1 MEIDCDQASDVI
13 SKHIK
18 DIYFKASIT
27 TVETPRKDVPPK
39 GIKGRIG
46 GKGEIKKIV
55 NKLRI
60 EKFGLTTCIF
70 QAQNFV
76 PKSGERA

>member
-18 DIYFKASIT
+18 EIYFKVSIP
-27 TVETPRKDVPPK
+27 TVETPREAVPSK

-46 GKGEIKKIV
+46 GKGEIKKKV
-55 NKLRI
+55 NKLLLLQ
-60 EKFGLTTCIF
+60 KVL
-70 QAQNFV
+70 
-76 PKSGERA
+76 

>member
-46 GKGEIKKIV
+46 GKGEIKKKV
-55 NKLRI
+55 DKLLVLQ
-60 EKFGLTTCIF
+60 KFL
-70 QAQNFV
+70 
-76 PKSGERA
+76 

>member
-18 DIYFKASIT
+18 DIYFIASIT

-39 GIKGRIG
+39 EIKGRIG
-46 GKGEIKKIV
+46 GKGEIKKKV
-55 NKLRI
+55 AKLLVLQ
-60 EKFGLTTCIF
+60 KFL
-70 QAQNFV
+70 
-76 PKSGERA
+76 